1 MNHDPVLL
9 QLDDAEL
16 MRWIIQKFP
25 CSNDSECNNPC
36 FHGCGMEGNTERV
49 KWLLQ
54 ELINWRTYFAT
65 QPGLCRMMT
74 DGVVNTKVMKK
85 MIAEAMPP
93 QHAPAAPVP
102 ALAPGFIGLNLMIAG
117 ARKGVIF
124 LSVSRVG
131 YVISRGDES
140 TIAIANGGTRYDVEE
155 SAEEVLRRIGQA
167 LRSTDGAA

>member
-1 MNHDPVLL
+1 
-9 QLDDAEL
+9 
-16 MRWIIQKFP
+16 
-25 CSNDSECNNPC
+25 
-36 FHGCGMEGNTERV
+36 
-49 KWLLQ
+49 
-54 ELINWRTYFAT
+54 
-65 QPGLCRMMT
+65 
-74 DGVVNTKVMKK
+74 

-102 ALAPGFIGLNLMIAG
+102 ALAPGFIGLNWMMAG

-124 LSVSRVG
+124 LSASRVD

-140 TIAIANGGTRYDVEE
+140 TIAIANGMTRYDVEE

>member
-16 MRWIIQKFP
+16 MRWIIRKFP

-36 FHGCGMEGNTERV
+36 FHGCGIKGNTERV

-74 DGVVNTKVMKK
+74 NGVVNNTK
-85 MIAEAMPP
+85 
-93 QHAPAAPVP
+93 APAPVP
-102 ALAPGFIGLNLMIAG
+102 ALPPGFIGLNVMMAG
-117 ARKGVIF
+117 ERKGVIF
-124 LSVSRVG
+124 LSASRID

-140 TIAIANGGTRYDVEE
+140 TIAIANGMTRYDVEE